1 MLTLM
6 LLLVSQALTEQG
18 VLSPSGTC
26 RSFDADADGYVRAEA
41 VNMVYLKRLD
51 DALRDGNPI
60 RAVIRATASNFD
72 GRTPGI
78 AQPSSTSQEA
88 LIRACYR
95 SAQITDFGDTTF
107 VECHGTGTATGDPI
121 EASAVANVF
130 GEKGVYIGSVK
141 VGGCHLRA
149 ARSSQVVAPSSWVL
163 ITDALSSNSPIL
175 ATQKALLVLVR

>member
-1 MLTLM
+1 VDQI
-6 LLLVSQALTEQG
+6 VSQALTEQG

-51 DALRDGNPI
+51 DAVRDGNPI

-72 GRTPGI
+72 GKTPGI
-78 AQPSSTSQEA
+78 AQPSSTSQED

-95 SAQITDFGDTTF
+95 SAQLTNFGDTTF

-130 GEKGVYIGSVK
+130 GETGVYIGSVK
-141 VGGCHLRA
+141 VIGCHVSLPDRHKFAGGSKISTTDTWVPDSQTSAILRV
-149 ARSSQVVAPSSWVL
+149 R
-163 ITDALSSNSPIL
+163 
-175 ATQKALLVLVR
+175 LV

>member
-1 MLTLM
+1 MLKIGTLS
-6 LLLVSQALTEQG
+6 VSQALTEQG

-72 GRTPGI
+72 GKTPGI
-78 AQPSSTSQEA
+78 AQPSSTSQED

-95 SAQITDFGDTTF
+95 SAQLTNFGDTTF

-130 GEKGVYIGSVK
+130 GDKGVYIGSVK
-141 VGGCHLRA
+141 VSGCPVHLHQFRW
-149 ARSSQVVAPSSWVL
+149 SQCYPQGS
-163 ITDALSSNSPIL
+163 
-175 ATQKALLVLVR
+175 R